1 MSGFSAQLQLTDQ
14 DVRTTATA
22 QGGANLGQMV
32 KTSDGKTY
40 AYAANTSTST
50 TLIAGKLTQGAVGT
64 ANHLNRTG
72 VTTIAGQ
79 STVTFAVGATLV
91 SSNQYAQGYFVV
103 NKGTGAGQALEIA
116 GNTSAISSG
125 SPTINLE
132 DAIITATLA
141 ADSKF
146 SLYPNVYSACV
157 IYAHA
162 APNTSIPAGVPNVT
176 VPVATATTAPSTYF
190 WSQVGGEC
198 SVLADAATWVGTFD
212 GVIASTLTDGA
223 VGIQATGTIQ
233 PTLGYS
239 LDTLVSTEYR
249 PVMLTGI
256 VN

>member
-1 MSGFSAQLQLTDQ
+1 MSQLTSPLALTDQ
-14 DVRTTATA
+14 DTRTTANT

-32 KTSDGKTY
+32 LTSDGKTFVY
-40 AYAANTSTST
+40 AVNTSTT
-50 TLIAGKLTQGAVGT
+50 LTLIAGKLTQGAVAT

-72 VTTIAGQ
+72 VTTVAGQ
-79 STVTFAVGATLV
+79 KQVTFAVGATLV
-91 SSNQYAQGYFVV
+91 SSNQYAQGYLVV
-103 NKGTGAGQALEIA
+103 NKGTGAGQALEVA
-116 GNTSAISSG
+116 GNTSAASSG

-132 DAIITATLA
+132 DAVITATA
-141 ADSKF
+141 VADSKF
-146 SLYPNVYSACV
+146 SLYPNPFSACL

-162 APNTSIPAGVPNVT
+162 SPNTSIPTGVPNVT
-176 VPVATATTAPSTYF
+176 VPVATTANPGTYY

-223 VGIQATGTIQ
+223 VGIQATATIQ

-249 PVMLTGI
+249 PVMLTGMPA
-256 VN
+256 